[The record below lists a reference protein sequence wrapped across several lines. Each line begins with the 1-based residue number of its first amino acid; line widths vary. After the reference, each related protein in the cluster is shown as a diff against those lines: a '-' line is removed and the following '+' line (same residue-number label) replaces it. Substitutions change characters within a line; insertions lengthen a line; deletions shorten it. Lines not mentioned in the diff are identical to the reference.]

1 MNIEVSKA
9 STNEM
14 AERNAGHDTARRST
28 TTHFFTET
36 RQKLAEHCSS
46 STLFICFFLL
56 AIGLVVATYY
66 EQLKQEVFFHHKVL
80 PVIKYYNSS
89 TEPTP
94 SGKKED
100 QGQQDGTSHPSK
112 VLRTCTY
119 LDGRGHMALAVG
131 GAEGGKGTIASINR
145 TRLASHTFKLSPLCD
160 MLAAAPAILPLY
172 TVGQWSQNCYY
183 EYIAAAP
190 VSYAYGALYGRQSA
204 PHLCLT
210 PGVAV
215 SSTEEEEVEEKQ
227 ETATTATT
235 TKPWSFAE
243 GVVRALSWN
252 WYPHECELL
261 PFSGVEMASLLANK
275 KVLIVGDHVMLDLY
289 HSIRF
294 LTRYNEP
301 SRGGKFLLT
310 YSRSNLLVDM
320 RTLSPLSPRLYAYCM
335 CLEMKKQNC
344 STSGLPTSY
353 ECPPPEPGSRPAR
366 SMAMS
371 AHEWTS
377 LLKSHNLLIFQVGL
391 RWKDIDSTF
400 DKYPEM
406 VERTSQYIASQFTGT
421 VVYLTW
427 PDGHSKCES
436 YQQPSQHIHL
446 QPLPERTQ
454 VGFQATIPSLTLF
467 HMIFL
472 SCRTLGTLESAVPAV
487 AVGFELLLG
496 ERKHEPVQA

>member
-1 MNIEVSKA
+1 
-9 STNEM
+9 M
-14 AERNAGHDTARRST
+14 AERNTGDAAGSR
-28 TTHFFTET
+28 TTHLFKET

-66 EQLKQEVFFHHKVL
+66 EQLRQEVFFQHKVL

-94 SGKKED
+94 VGKTKD
-100 QGQQDGTSHPSK
+100 QLQLHQLQGISHPSK

-119 LDGRGHMALAVG
+119 LDGRGHTALAV
-131 GAEGGKGTIASINR
+131 GAEGGKGTATIASINR
-145 TRLASHTFKLSPLCD
+145 TRLASHAFKLSPLCN
-160 MLAAAPAILPLY
+160 MLATAPAIPPPY
-172 TVGQWSQNCYY
+172 TVGQWTQNCYY

-190 VSYAYGALYGRQSA
+190 VSYAYGALYGRQAA

-215 SSTEEEEVEEKQ
+215 SSTKAEEVEEKQ
-227 ETATTATT
+227 ETATTTTTNT
-235 TKPWSFAE
+235 TKPWPFTE

-301 SRGGKFLLT
+301 SRGGMFLLT

-320 RTLSPLSPRLYAYCM
+320 RTLSPLAPRFYEYCM
-335 CLEMKKQNC
+335 CLEMKQQNC

-353 ECPPPEPGSRPAR
+353 ECPPPEPGSRPAK

-377 LLKSHNLLIFQVGL
+377 LLRSHNLLIFQVGL

-406 VERTSQYIASQFTGT
+406 AERTSQYIASQFTGT

-446 QPLPERTQ
+446 QPLQERAQ
-454 VGFQATIPSLTLF
+454 VGFQETIPYLALF

-472 SCRTLGTLESAVPAV
+472 SCRTLGTLESAIPAV
-487 AVGFELLLG
+487 AVGFALLLG